1 MASYIGKVQIGAT
14 GDQILVGSTL
24 YGVCASGAAETA
36 KEVILPDF
44 DAVMHGIT
52 VQVRFSNGN
61 SVTTGVTLKVGGTN
75 AFPVVGNCV
84 CSADDVIA
92 FTLSQTGSNTVW
104 YANHSIKVET
114 GSTNG
119 TVKIAGEEVAVAGLG
134 SAAYTDST
142 AYATAAQGQKADD
155 AMPKSGGTFTGPVQ
169 MSEDTGIASPALSVA
184 TKNYVDTKTA
194 GLSGLTGAMHFRG
207 ETPNA
212 DGSGHP
218 IVPDS
223 ANSFDNYDSGDV
235 LLVGDQEYVY
245 AKGNTAAASQ
255 WILLGDEGSYAL
267 KSSTDVVGS
276 ASAWGPGTLPTLGD
290 AITADAITNWDEGTA
305 SDATVDRGVL
315 RLTNSTVPTLG
326 HQAKTIPNVT
336 NVGTL
341 PSITISNKT
350 VVVPDNT
357 GGGN

>member
-24 YGVCASGAAETA
+24 YGVCASSATAAA
-36 KEVILPDF
+36 KEVTLPDF

-52 VQVRFSNGN
+52 VQVRFENGN

-75 AFPVVGNCV
+75 AFSVVGNCV
-84 CSADDVIA
+84 CSANDVIA
-92 FTLSQTGSNTVW
+92 FTLSQTGSSTVW

-114 GSTNG
+114 GTTNG
-119 TVKIAGEEVAVAGLG
+119 TIKIAGEEVAVAGLG
-134 SAAYTDST
+134 SAAYTNST

-155 AMPKSGGTFTGPVQ
+155 AMPKSGGTFTGPVL
-169 MSEDTGIASPALSVA
+169 MSESTTDSSAALAIA
-184 TKNYVDTKTA
+184 TKDYVVAKTA

-207 ETPNA
+207 ETPNS
-212 DGSGHP
+212 DGSGNP
-218 IVPDS
+218 IVPNSTDS
-223 ANSFDNYDSGDV
+223 FNTYDSGDV

-245 AKGNTAAASQ
+245 SKGNTAATSQ
-255 WILLGDEGSYAL
+255 WILLGDESSYAL

-276 ASAWGPGTLPTLGD
+276 ASAWSAGTLPTLGD
-290 AITADAITNWDEGTA
+290 AIAADDITNWSEGTA
-305 SDATVDRGVL
+305 SDATVNQGVL
-315 RLTNSTVPTLG
+315 RLTNSTVPTLDYT
-326 HQAKTIPNVT
+326 AKTVPNVT

-341 PSITISNKT
+341 PSITITDKT
-350 VVVPDNT
+350 VVVPDNA

>member
-24 YGVCASGAAETA
+24 YGVCATGVAAAA
-36 KEVILPDF
+36 KEVTLPDF

-52 VQVRFSNGN
+52 VQVRFENGN

-84 CSADDVIA
+84 CSANDVIA
-92 FTLSQTGSNTVW
+92 FTLSQTGSSTVW

-114 GSTNG
+114 GTTNG
-119 TVKIAGEEVAVAGLG
+119 TIKIAGEEVAVAGLG

-142 AYATAAQGQKADD
+142 AYATAAQGQKADN
-155 AMPKSGGTFTGPVQ
+155 AMPKSGGTFTGPVL
-169 MSEDTGIASPALSVA
+169 MSESTTDSSAALAIA
-184 TKNYVDTKTA
+184 TKDYVVAKTA

-207 ETPNA
+207 ETPNT
-212 DGSGHP
+212 DEQGHP
-218 IVPDS
+218 ILPSSEDS
-223 ANSFDNYDSGDV
+223 FNNYDSGDV
-235 LLVGDQEYVY
+235 LLVSDQEYVY

-276 ASAWGPGTLPTLGD
+276 ASVWNAGTLPTLGD
-290 AITADAITNWDEGTA
+290 AIATDDITNWDEGTA
-305 SDATVDRGVL
+305 SDATVNQGVL
-315 RLTNSTVPTLG
+315 RLTNSTVPTLDYT
-326 HQAKTIPNVT
+326 AKTVPNVT

-341 PSITISNKT
+341 PSIIITDKT